1 MIPKII
7 HYCWFGG
14 KPLSDDTKKY
24 ILTWKKYCSDYEI
37 IEWNENNFDIY
48 QNQYCKEAYKA
59 KKWAFVS
66 DYARLKILYDYGGI
80 YLDTDVEV
88 CKSFN
93 DLLNLDFFAC
103 YENTNISLG
112 TFGASKKN
120 NYIKLLLNDYNDR
133 HFINENGEYD
143 YTTNLLRITQITSEN
158 FNLKKM
164 NTYDLIDNN
173 HVIFP
178 NDYFIA
184 KDIFSGKILK
194 TRNTYAIHHYEGSW
208 QSKEQKA
215 KMRIRRILTNVFGE
229 NIVLSLIQIKNII
242 LKR

>member
-1 MIPKII
+1 
-7 HYCWFGG
+7 
-14 KPLSDDTKKY
+14 
-24 ILTWKKYCSDYEI
+24 
-37 IEWNENNFDIY
+37 
-48 QNQYCKEAYKA
+48 
-59 KKWAFVS
+59 
-66 DYARLKILYDYGGI
+66 
-80 YLDTDVEV
+80 
-88 CKSFN
+88 
-93 DLLNLDFFAC
+93 
-103 YENTNISLG
+103 
-112 TFGASKKN
+112 
-120 NYIKLLLNDYNDR
+120 
-133 HFINENGEYD
+133 
-143 YTTNLLRITQITSEN
+143 
-158 FNLKKM
+158 M